1 MKKVIALLLLVV
13 MIFSL
18 AACKSK
24 FTCDACQKEVE
35 SSKNNVEVFG
45 VEMVVCDDC
54 YKEYEDNKD
63 VLDGLGDSLGD
74 MDLGDLE
81 DALGDLGDLG

>member
-1 MKKVIALLLLVV
+1 MKKIIAVLLLVV

-35 SSKNNVEVFG
+35 SSKNEVSIFG
-45 VEMVVCDDC
+45 VDMVVCDDC
-54 YKEYEDNKD
+54 YKEYDEGMDE
-63 VLDGLGDSLGD
+63 LSDSLGD
-74 MDLGDLE
+74 LDLGDL
-81 DALGDLGDLG
+81 DLGDLG